1 MKSVR
6 LLLAAAAA
14 ALVVG
19 AITAMS
25 GVGAIAHV
33 APNSAGLSSAPA
45 VNVEAATATDPCK
58 AADVSEDAAEKAA
71 ETKEAASEKT
81 ANLSKAADKIEDK
94 DENAKARAAAKD
106 EKAKFKACEAALKKA
121 PKTA

>member
-6 LLLAAAAA
+6 LLLATAAA

-19 AITAMS
+19 GISAIS

-45 VNVEAATATDPCK
+45 VQVEATKPTDPCK
-58 AADVSEDAAEKAA
+58 AADTDEDTKEKAPA
-71 ETKEAASEKT
+71 AKEDTSEKS

-94 DENAKARAAAKD
+94 GEKAKAKAADKD
-106 EKAKFKACEAALKKA
+106 ERAKFKACEATRKKA